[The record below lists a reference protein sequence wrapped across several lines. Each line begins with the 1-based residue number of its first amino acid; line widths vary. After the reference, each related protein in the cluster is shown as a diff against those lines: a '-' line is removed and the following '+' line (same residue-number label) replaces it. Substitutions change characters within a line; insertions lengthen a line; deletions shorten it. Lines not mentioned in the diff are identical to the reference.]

1 LLGFWASGLPIIMD
15 PERNIA
21 VAKPDAVDTE
31 IAPTV
36 LNANLYFFSWLSLA
50 AVIYLSGSLLQ
61 EFWGVDVRTTP
72 TKSARWYGITASS
85 LVVMGSCVRTFQ
97 AANCDGEM
105 TNGDE
110 VKFCRRTKLGISMGV
125 IGFFFAAGMTILIQK
140 MQLTVLADFAIT
152 TFQLTLWCFAV
163 GYITFGASPG
173 ATIGNLYFSTWIA
186 FILSVFLFAQSFREY
201 VASREQVHNTT
212 NGDDN
217 DNNNNGGIET
227 AKHDA
232 YDDAI

>member
-1 LLGFWASGLPIIMD
+1 MN
-15 PERNIA
+15 PEKNIA
-21 VAKPDAVDTE
+21 VAKPAASETE

-50 AVIYLSGSLLQ
+50 AVIFLSGSLLQ

-72 TKSARWYGITASS
+72 AKSARWYGITASS
-85 LVVMGSCVRTFQ
+85 LVVLGSCVRTLR
-97 AANCDGEM
+97 AAQCNLSQEFD
-105 TNGDE
+105 DE

-125 IGFFFAAGMTILIQK
+125 IGFILAAGMTALIQK
-140 MQLTVLADFAIT
+140 MKFTVIAEFGIT

-173 ATIGNLYFSTWIA
+173 ATIGNLYFSTWIS
-186 FILSVFLFAQSFREY
+186 FILSVFLFAQSFRDY
-201 VASREQVHNTT
+201 VAGREQTQSNTT
-212 NGDDN
+212 V
-217 DNNNNGGIET
+217 EAVEAA
-227 AKHDA
+227 AKMDEH